1 MSSATKSLSCP
12 ELAMTKFWLSKLGQL
27 VSKHAHCSIW
37 IYFCGTQN
45 ARTCM
50 CAVSLDHL
58 PCSWLCIYI
67 FFVLV

>member
-37 IYFCGTQN
+37 IYFRGTQN

-50 CAVSLDHL
+50 CAVYFFVAL
-58 PCSWLCIYI
+58 YI
-67 FFVLV
+67 FLCVGITNK